1 VDSAITTLPAVSI
14 ASIRNNDLGRF
25 DRFATPSGN
34 VRFLRIAAVP
44 KAPGLRSAAV
54 VVLLTLHGPKRL
66 GTP

>member
-1 VDSAITTLPAVSI
+1 VSI

-54 VVLLTLHGPKRL
+54 VVLLTLHAL
-66 GTP
+66 NV